1 MRCSPWAGPLAA
13 VSLLLPGVGAG
24 LLLHSPGSLLG
35 LILIA
40 AGIPLAVGGWI
51 ALGRP
56 VRHRRS
62 SPA

>member
-13 VSLLLPGVGAG
+13 ISLLLPAVGAG

-35 LILIA
+35 LILIG
-40 AGIPLAVGGWI
+40 AGIPVAVAGWI